1 MTPLMT
7 TVHYVFQSD
16 GSLLWIIILVAVAVI
31 AFKAAIYIGCAI
43 VMIVKFMAVEL
54 YDGIKFTI
62 EYWRDKDG
70 RKNGMYKL

>member
-1 MTPLMT
+1 M
-7 TVHYVFQSD
+7 
-16 GSLLWIIILVAVAVI
+16 AVAVI

-70 RKNGMYKL
+70 RKRGMYD

>member
-7 TVHYVFQSD
+7 TVHYMFQSD
-16 GSLLWIIILVAVAVI
+16 GTLLWIIILVAVAVF

-54 YDGIKFTI
+54 YEGIKFTI